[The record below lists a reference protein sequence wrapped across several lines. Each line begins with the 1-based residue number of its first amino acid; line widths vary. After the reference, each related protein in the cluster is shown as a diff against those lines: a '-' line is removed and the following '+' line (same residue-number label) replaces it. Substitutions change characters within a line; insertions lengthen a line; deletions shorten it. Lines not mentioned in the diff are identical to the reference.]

1 MAVVMYWYTIW
12 RQLKGLHP
20 TVLQATCL
28 FFFFSTST
36 IFNLFTSSIMLYLV
50 GKDNEL
56 LSFKC

>member
-1 MAVVMYWYTIW
+1 MAAVMYWYAIW

-36 IFNLFTSSIMLYLV
+36 IFNLFTSSIILTLDRKV
-50 GKDNEL
+50 SD
-56 LSFKC
+56 